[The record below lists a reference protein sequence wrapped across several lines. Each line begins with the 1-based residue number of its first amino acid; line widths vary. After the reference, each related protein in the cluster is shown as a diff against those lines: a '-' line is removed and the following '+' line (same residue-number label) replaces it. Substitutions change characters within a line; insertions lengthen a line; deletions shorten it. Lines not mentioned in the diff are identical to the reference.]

1 MSICGGLFLL
11 ATTLAGAGQTPP
23 AVDQIMARV
32 AENQDRAENLRTAFV
47 YNQRLLIRLKR
58 GNGKVAR
65 QETREYV
72 AVPTEKGT
80 HKELVRFTGE
90 YEKDG
95 RMIPYSEVGFT
106 YKDVD
111 IDGDLIDSL
120 ADDLANDKRSK
131 DGISGDLFPLTSKEQ
146 KKYLFTL
153 KGTEEYRG
161 KKVHR
166 IVFEPRH
173 ATFDDDEG
181 SIWAGE
187 ILVDTVD
194 LQPVFVSTHMAKG
207 LPAAVRTLLGT
218 NLRGLGFQVA
228 YEKFDE
234 GLWFP
239 VTYGSEF
246 EVKALF
252 FYKRR
257 IGISLANSGFQRSQV
272 AARVT
277 FDMPLQV
284 EKVLRLMEVSLPW
297 CTVPY

>member
-1 MSICGGLFLL
+1 MPG
-11 ATTLAGAGQTPP
+11 
-23 AVDQIMARV
+23 VDQIMARV
-32 AENQDRAENLRTAFV
+32 AENQDRSESLRTSFV
-47 YNQRLLIRLKR
+47 YNQRLLIRFKR

-72 AVPTEKGT
+72 VAPTEKGT
-80 HKELVRFTGE
+80 HKELVRLTGE

-95 RMIPYSEVGFT
+95 RMIPYSEAGFT

-111 IDGDLIDSL
+111 IDGELIDDL
-120 ADDLANDKRSK
+120 ADDLANDKDSK
-131 DGISGDLFPLTSKEQ
+131 DGISADLFPLTSKQQ

-161 KKVHR
+161 RRVRR
-166 IVFEPRH
+166 IVFEPKK
-173 ATFDDDEG
+173 AAFDGDEG
-181 SIWAGE
+181 SLWAGE
-187 ILVDTVD
+187 ILVDAVD

-257 IGISLANSGFQRSQV
+257 IGISLSNSGFQRAQV

-277 FDMPLQV
+277 FDMPLQL

-297 CTVPY
+297 GTVPF